1 MSKKRCLSEKQA
13 HRKSERKYVLFSLK
27 FITKNIADYRSKI
40 RFYSER
46 EHSAVDV
53 VAVVVVVVI
62 AVLLSFR
69 LLHCLL
75 GDIDVRELFPD
86 V

>member
-1 MSKKRCLSEKQA
+1 VSKKRCLSEKQPC
-13 HRKSERKYVLFSLK
+13 RKSERKFVLFSLK

-40 RFYSER
+40 RFNSER
-46 EHSAVDV
+46 KHSAVGV
-53 VAVVVVVVI
+53 VTVVVI

-75 GDIDVRELFPD
+75 GDIDVREFFPD